1 MKWSVDGFPDSLNF
15 NYTVSNVSHI
25 NYTNSDDDVL
35 LPPHRRTF
43 FRWIGWWWWSWVDE
57 SFFFGFPRV
66 KIVHWKVGNLL
77 VGNLITDRR
86 CRGEMFERRKKK
98 KSFLLKVKSELRP
111 HGCFSAAYWV
121 DASSFC
127 VGIGGNGW
135 KAKTNIDEMGQKR
148 QKKIFILVRLFVHLT
163 MDEMLWK
170 LKNVF
175 ILLHFF
181 LCFYN
186 SIWHKLN
193 FGWQIWIFAQN
204 ECVCFFIVSSQWC
217 IKAGDR
223 RVRLVGRLVGL
234 GRRENEKRKKKVA
247 KSCGLQLWRPTREN
261 ARRRRKKNG

>member
-98 KSFLLKVKSELRP
+98 KVFYLKLKVSWDHTVAFLLLIELMHHR
-111 HGCFSAAYWV
+111 FVSASAATV
-121 DASSFC
+121 
-127 VGIGGNGW
+127 
-135 KAKTNIDEMGQKR
+135 ER
-148 QKKIFILVRLFVHLT
+148 QKQTSTKWGKR
-163 MDEMLWK
+163 
-170 LKNVF
+170 
-175 ILLHFF
+175 
-181 LCFYN
+181 
-186 SIWHKLN
+186 
-193 FGWQIWIFAQN
+193 G
-204 ECVCFFIVSSQWC
+204 
-217 IKAGDR
+217 
-223 RVRLVGRLVGL
+223 
-234 GRRENEKRKKKVA
+234 RKKF
-247 KSCGLQLWRPTREN
+247 SSLLDYLFT
-261 ARRRRKKNG
+261 